1 MRSTIFKMIGSQSSR
16 LKTANE
22 AIDYIFSPSKTDK
35 ELCDGRCL
43 LASHPHESW
52 QAHPFNQT
60 PHARLFIHA
69 ILSPIRKIENDVTEF
84 DEEAFVGLAED
95 LRNCIDSYPT
105 LTAIHTKHKGRPHI
119 HLLIHPTN
127 MKTGKKWQQSKNDL
141 KILKETIDKLLVKR
155 GFAPILFYTTKEQI
169 DVKHHLEE
177 NTEWVPNDS
186 WDMDIVD
193 ITVEET
199 NTVIGRINP
208 PFQGLFTIENLAS
221 EEVGENH
228 VNIFGLKE
236 LNFNKH
242 SAQVEIVD
250 YVKNGV
256 LTLKRVLK

>member
-69 ILSPIRKIENDVTEF
+69 ILSPIRKFENDVTEF
-84 DEEAFVGLAED
+84 DETAFIRLAED

-141 KILKETIDKLLVKR
+141 KILKETINKLLVKR
-155 GFAPILFYTTKEQI
+155 GFVPILFYTTEEQV

-177 NTEWVPNDS
+177 NTECVPNNS
-186 WDMDIVD
+186 WGMDIVD
-193 ITVEET
+193 ITDEET
-199 NTVIGRINP
+199 DTVIVQINS
-208 PFQGLFTIENLAS
+208 PFKGLFTIENLPS
-221 EEVGENH
+221 EEADGNH
-228 VNIFGLKE
+228 ENIFGLKQ

-242 SAQVEIVD
+242 MAPVEIVD

-256 LTLKRVLK
+256 LTLKREFK

>member
-22 AIDYIFSPSKTDK
+22 AIDYIFNPSKTDK

-69 ILSPIRKIENDVTEF
+69 ILSPIRKFENDVTEF
-84 DEEAFVGLAED
+84 DEAAFVGLAED

-141 KILKETIDKLLVKR
+141 KILKETINKLLVKR
-155 GFAPILFYTTKEQI
+155 GFVPILFYATKEQV

-177 NTEWVPNDS
+177 NTECVPNNS

-199 NTVIGRINP
+199 NTVIGQIDS
-208 PFQGLFTIENLAS
+208 PFKGLFTVENLPS
-221 EEVGENH
+221 EEVDGNH
-228 VNIFGLKE
+228 ENIFGLKQ

-242 SAQVEIVD
+242 TAPIEIVD

-256 LTLKRVLK
+256 LTLKREFK